1 MKYTPL
7 IAMLISVLLSACGGG
22 ASGPDTPDTWQT
34 PPPQH
39 EPVTTMPA
47 PVQVVVPPDNSSGKQ
62 G

>member
-1 MKYTPL
+1 MKTL
-7 IAMLISVLLSACGGG
+7 IAIASTTILLTGCGGG
-22 ASGPDTPDTWQT
+22 SPTGPDTPDTWQS

-47 PVQVVVPPDNSSGKQ
+47 PVQVVVPPDNSTGKQ